1 MKYTKQQAE
10 RLKKKNMDG
19 YTRYDRPMPDVII
32 KDGYY
37 IVESK
42 MNLSEKTN

>member
-1 MKYTKQQAE
+1 MKYTKEQAE
-10 RLKKKNMDG
+10 KAKEKEDKFVPKV
-19 YTRYDRPMPDVII
+19 DI

-42 MNLSEKTN
+42 MNYL

>member
-10 RLKKKNMDG
+10 KLKKKAMDG
-19 YTRYDRPMPDVII
+19 YSKYNRPMPDVII

-37 IVESK
+37 IIESK
-42 MNLSEKTN
+42 INLHK

>member
-19 YTRYDRPMPDVII
+19 YTKHNRPLPDVTI
-32 KDGYY
+32 KDGYF
-37 IVESK
+37 IIESK
-42 MNLSEKTN
+42 MNKL

>member
-10 RLKKKNMDG
+10 RLKNKDLDG
-19 YTRYDRPMPDVII
+19 YTKHNRPLPDVII
-32 KDGYY
+32 KDGFY

-42 MNLSEKTN
+42 MNNV

>member
-10 RLKKKNMDG
+10 KLKKKAMDG
-19 YTRYDRPMPDVII
+19 YTKYNRPMLDVII

-37 IVESK
+37 IIESK
-42 MNLSEKTN
+42 INLHK